1 MDEYGNLQEIGPVFN
16 EALIINTDT
25 TWSTPQV
32 VSSDLIIPSGVTLT
46 ITSYL
51 TMHPDA
57 QILIQGGKVVL
68 NGGTIRNGDIRNNGN
83 LTILNNGIV
92 EMCGND
98 QYRHKS
104 SDLDVINNGNT
115 PFPATTN
122 IQRGA
127 FKRVN
132 R

>member
-1 MDEYGNLQEIGPVFN
+1 MKRIVF
-16 EALIINTDT
+16 ATILLLLITACNNTKVD
-25 TWSTPQV
+25 SR
-32 VSSDLIIPSGVTLT
+32 LT
-46 ITSYL
+46 HIEQL
-51 TMHPDA
+51 MRAHPDA

-98 QYRHKS
+98 QYRHKYS
-104 SDLDVINNGNT
+104 DSDLDVINNGNT